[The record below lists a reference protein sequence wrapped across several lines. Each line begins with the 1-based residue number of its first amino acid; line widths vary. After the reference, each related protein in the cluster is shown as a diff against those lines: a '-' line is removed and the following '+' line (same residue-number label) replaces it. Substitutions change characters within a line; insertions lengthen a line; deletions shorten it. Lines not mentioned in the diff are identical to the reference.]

1 MRYGLRTLLIVMA
14 AIGVWLGW
22 RVNAAR
28 RQQAAVAAIQQLGG
42 TVFYAHQIREDR
54 LGRLIAEPDKP
65 SPLPKLLRP
74 VAERIFP
81 PAVASVSLRDTQA
94 TDRDLEIL
102 KFFPH
107 LQRLDL
113 GNTRVTDDGLGIVGQ
128 LRELE
133 SVSAVGL
140 TIGDRGVEHLKSL
153 QLTHLSLWKTRVS
166 DAGVRHLRQMTTL
179 RMLTLDETQI
189 TDAAM
194 EDVGELVNLD
204 DWLGLTDN
212 RLTDAAVPHLSK
224 LTKLRSLNL
233 LRTNVSPEGLRQLR
247 MALPGTQ
254 VSPQPWEMNS
264 VQHSQQP

>member
-1 MRYGLRTLLIVMA
+1 MRYGLRTLLIVVA
-14 AIGVWLGW
+14 AVGVWLGV

-28 RQQAAVAAIQQLGG
+28 RQQAAVATIQRLGG
-42 TVFYAHQIREDR
+42 TVYYAHQIREDS
-54 LGRLIAEPDKP
+54 LGRLVAEPDKP
-65 SPLPKLLRP
+65 LPLPKWLRP

-81 PAVASVSLRDTQA
+81 PAVASVSLRETQA

-107 LQRLDL
+107 LRRLDL
-113 GNTRVTDDGLGIVGQ
+113 AKTAVTDDGLAIVGR

-133 SVSAVGL
+133 SLSVVGL
-140 TIGDRGVEHLKSL
+140 EIDDRGIEHLKSL
-153 QLTHLSLWKTRVS
+153 RLTHLSLWKTRVT
-166 DAGVRHLRQMTTL
+166 DAGVRHLRHMTML

-194 EDVGELVNLD
+194 EDVGELVNLEE
-204 DWLGLTDN
+204 WLGLTDN

-247 MALPGTQ
+247 IALPGTQ
-254 VSPQPWEMNS
+254 VSPQPWEMSS
-264 VQHSQQP
+264 VQRPEQP